1 MMECADKEFKANSV
15 FFRQHFFYRIA
26 SCFYWTMNDVI
37 KFFLGFPQGIFS
49 RVYLNYSI
57 SFYFGFFFFSSAAI
71 CRFYPSHPWHSSTE
85 VFLNLLGFKSRLK
98 ANFYITVP
106 VTIFCC
112 SSNVLLIMFF
122 PLQNRPGW
130 CKFYMNCIFNYFID
144 WIQ

>member
-57 SFYFGFFFFSSAAI
+57 SFYFGFFS
-71 CRFYPSHPWHSSTE
+71 
-85 VFLNLLGFKSRLK
+85 
-98 ANFYITVP
+98 
-106 VTIFCC
+106 
-112 SSNVLLIMFF
+112 F
-122 PLQNRPGW
+122 PLLLYADFTPPTHGILLQKCFSTFWASSPGW
-130 CKFYMNCIFNYFID
+130 RQIFTLLSRSQFFAKFLF
-144 WIQ
+144 